1 MEIIGYVRVSTD
13 QQAESGLG
21 LEAQRASIAAYA
33 EKMHVADYKIFSDEG
48 LSGALALDKRPGM
61 LDAIAALTKGATL
74 VVAKRDRLGRDP
86 LVLAMIESAVKRKG
100 ARIASVAGEGTG
112 SDEPSEILMRRLVDA
127 FSEYERLIIGART
140 KGALR
145 VKREKGQRVGHIPFG
160 KKLAADGIHLEDN
173 ENEIKTI
180 KMIHTLRS
188 RKNSIRDVAYKMNI
202 QGKLN
207 RGSVWNHA
215 SVHRILKLTQ
225 KK

>member
-1 MEIIGYVRVSTD
+1 MEIIGYIRVSTD

-21 LEAQRASIAAYA
+21 LEAQKVSIAEYA
-33 EKMHVADYKIFSDEG
+33 KKMHVTDYKIFSDEG

-61 LDAIAALTKGATL
+61 LDAIAALTKGAIL

-86 LVLAMIESAVKRKG
+86 LVLAMIESAVKRKV
-100 ARIASVAGEGTG
+100 ARIVSVAGEGTG

-140 KGALR
+140 KSALR
-145 VKREKGQRVGHIPFG
+145 VKSEKGQRVGHIPWG

-173 ENEIKTI
+173 EEEIKTL
-180 KMIHTLRS
+180 KTMRKLRS
-188 RKNSIRDVAYKMNI
+188 CNSIRDVAHKMNK

-207 RGSVWNHA
+207 RGAIWNHA
-215 SVHRILKLTQ
+215 SVHRILKPT
-225 KK
+225 